1 MEEDTET
8 TVRGIAQNDPLFAEH
23 PHFDFQVLR
32 REGLKHI
39 GDLSGKIWTDHNT
52 HDPGVTIL
60 EVLCY
65 ALIDLGYRTTLPME
79 DLLAETQAAPAAS
92 GDDADRP
99 RHENFFTPLEIL
111 SCNPT
116 TVLDYRKL
124 LLDVDGVRNAWLEPV
139 GADGPPH
146 LYVLRASDERGF
158 ELQCRPGGK
167 DGFES
172 RPNPVVLNGL
182 YSVLIQKETDADDKQ
197 VFKSVREM
205 LAAHRNLCED
215 FNAITIL
222 CPLEIGV
229 CADVEIDV
237 GADAAAVYEAIIRA
251 LRSYIAPELKYY
263 TLKELLDKGRA
274 IEDVFAGR
282 PFLRSRS
289 AGFVD
294 TKELEALHLREEL
307 FGSDL
312 YSAVLGVGGV
322 VAIRNISFQT
332 SVSPEGDTI
341 QRVRVPPGFVAE
353 FSLDRTCVQLQTTR
367 GVLSLDKERIHRRLQ
382 EGSKPNRGLE
392 HLDLP
397 VPTGRYLPDLAEYF
411 SIQHDFPLVYGIGKG
426 GLSDKEKPLRKAQAK
441 QLKGYLLFYDQLLAN
456 YLAQLANLR
465 HVFSLREE
473 SKRPQSAKHTYFGQG
488 LESVP
493 DGEGLFLQHAVKALT
508 DGSILAVPV
517 ADDAA
522 FKQKLVEVATSARAE
537 LRIADSCGPSPGA
550 LPRFAVTTE
559 SLLSIRIRQSVRDFE
574 QGDYSLELSQDR
586 NGYFF
591 ILRLK
596 QVNEVLFVSYRRYD
610 NPDDAREAANLTA
623 FLASRPES
631 YARRIQQVEPNGSRL
646 EYFYDVMYKPTV
658 YSDYLQFL
666 LENPEL
672 YLTRREAFLDHLL
685 ARFAA
690 QFTDYA
696 LLRFGAAVFGKSER
710 RQVIEDKSRFLSH
723 VDDLSRNRGRAF
735 DYLQPSWGTENVSGF
750 EKRVSMLAGIQN
762 FGRRRLCK
770 FEVVERF
777 RIEMEDLQGHPKL
790 SSIATYGSK
799 EELFAAKKQLVEE
812 LGDPNSYDKLRRRFR
827 GFDPIWVRRMFSRVA
842 ADENIEV
849 SRWVYALVLRD
860 GSGAVRKVSAK
871 TDYADPGEAWRGLS
885 KFLKEIEGEL
895 AMELVG
901 TGPKSRLY
909 IDNRRMECRI
919 EPIVTY
925 KWHRYDAH
933 GKSVGSADSPH
944 PDIASAVKE
953 FAEVGDHTDFIV
965 LKEDAALWSFKP
977 KGEYPPLVSI
987 HAFANKVEAQRA
999 WLRCKS
1005 HGQKA
1010 ERYRQESEKGGRGTR
1025 ITLTTEGGVELAA
1038 ASLSDKA
1045 TVSPDEYIEF
1055 CQAEFGKDVA
1065 ELEYPVLRSAFGW
1078 RLREQ
1083 GDSAMDEDGGI
1094 MDSAVLY
1101 RDVPGALLGL
1111 LDALEAAND
1120 TKNYVETGTEWSPD
1134 YRILLRSPEGLF
1146 LGATK
1151 VFADEAERKKNLTT
1165 VRGRMKRLHPP
1176 VAVQEEPR
1184 RYRWRVCRTSSNQ
1197 VVLES
1202 KKDGSFDSQEA
1213 AKVDLERA
1221 IQQVREECPSS
1232 PLGQELYAVELKE
1245 IENKYRFVFCVSG
1258 HDGEALPLLR
1268 SEQEFDSNEVKE
1280 KYTEFVTALP
1290 RLALEIKQ
1298 GPARVLGANVA
1309 PAVLVEDTEDNRKRV
1324 KGLLDYLQMQHGD
1337 SKEERAHSKWIYRL
1351 LDRDNPIAKSEK
1363 SYPTEAEAEKA
1374 KTGVCNFEPCRVD
1387 PKKKVLRIM
1396 CPELDPRRYHYALY
1410 LDMNNEHGE
1419 ESPTLISYHGY
1430 DSEEAARRAGEQ
1442 NWLTVIEQATDPRN
1456 YGPDKAIADQE
1467 IYAESTGSACDKA
1480 EGHLAVKPGS
1490 IETDIAVTQARC
1502 YPVRI
1507 SYRKEKDGSPTSE
1520 VAGYHFQGYDLKT
1533 ETYLWRSAGDYAT
1546 PDEALDGY
1554 QLFVTVLGNP
1564 DSCRIECDEGT
1575 YRIHLVEIL
1584 AESGEFET
1592 EEKAWDD
1599 RLEVTKDECGR
1610 PYCPTQGVRLFAE
1623 AATAEAA
1630 FVPVR
1635 DGDCYRFAVVG
1646 DGYRLARHTCDYHS
1660 RGERDKA
1667 MKNLRLWAGSLEFKE
1682 ARLQTDGGADVAR
1695 PPDAGNEKLVYRNV
1709 LLQFQLGHGYFLQS
1723 PKRFPELREAE
1734 AQKIVDEWVWLAS
1747 SSRNYWW
1754 NGYNLRLRSVK
1765 ATRELEDEGRNLV
1778 IVALVGDD
1786 LHIRIFDGSGK
1797 KAVDKAENEL
1807 VGGDALADLK
1817 QRLVLLPDDSSLSL
1831 QDKREIID
1839 HATSIAGHTK
1849 LDKDEKK
1856 WILVNPLEDHLA
1868 IASVEREQIS
1878 GAVDITEFIELL
1890 RKYPVFKKDAGYGFQ
1905 LYYSENGTRLDE
1917 KLKICGCE
1925 EKKAGKQPAT
1935 PAYCRTYVFESTACY
1950 PCRAAA
1956 EKAFKRFLVLLTD
1969 PQNYHPEEETGL
1981 GTFSFSIIDP
1991 QQVLASHPHCHPD
2004 RTSAA
2009 RAAERARACVQDEGM
2024 HLVEHILL
2032 RPQSEEQC
2040 RCLLPVCPDRV
2051 CTLEWQ
2057 EDLDPDDPCA
2067 EEENPVLEYVPG
2079 SDPYS
2084 FWATLVLPSWVER
2097 FKNGERRHFFRQM
2110 LYREVPAMVGLNI
2123 VWLGPRQMG
2132 EFEEVLKPWLSSR
2145 RCPPVVCKGE
2155 QDPFC
2160 NMVKQIGGLRSE
2172 PPCPDPDPAAAEC
2185 ACLPKETT
2193 DQPDECLEESES
2205 LFWRECEPA
2214 KKHEATRPEVTV
2226 DKVDAAAVRRAASE
2240 RREKYKDS
2248 LHDVEH
2254 ALTTSTKS
2262 YGQARHFLTNA
2273 PSLDAFKRLTD
2284 QMAKDM
2290 AGKGKR
2296 KSEALAI
2303 VFSNAF
2309 WYLLDHLLLEHP
2321 TEVAPDVGAM
2331 VPPLL
2336 QAMKKKGMRL
2346 EQLAMGWKGEEL
2358 GELLGSASTKVV
2370 HEYLALLQ
2378 KS

>member
-1 MEEDTET
+1 MAEDTEN
-8 TVRGIAQNDPLFAEH
+8 TVSVIEQNDPLFAEH

-32 REGLKHI
+32 QEGLKHI

-79 DLLAETQAAPAAS
+79 DLLAEPRITPTT
-92 GDDADRP
+92 GRDADRL

-124 LLDVDGVRNAWLEPV
+124 LLDVDGVRNAWLEP
-139 GADGPPH
+139 AETDGPPH
-146 LYVLRASDERGF
+146 LYLARASDEGGF
-158 ELQCRPGGK
+158 ELHCRPGGK
-167 DGFES
+167 DGSES

-182 YSVLIQKETDADDKQ
+182 YSVLIQKETGKDDKK
-197 VFKSVREM
+197 VFRSVRER

-215 FNAITIL
+215 FKAITIL

-229 CADVEIDV
+229 CADIEID
-237 GADAAAVYEAIIRA
+237 GAADAAAVYEAIIKA
-251 LRSYIAPELKYY
+251 LRSYIAPELQFY

-294 TKELEALHLREEL
+294 TKELETLHLRDEL

-312 YSAVLGVGGV
+312 YSAILGVSGV
-322 VAIRNISFQT
+322 VAIRSICFQT
-332 SVSPEGDTI
+332 SVAPEGGTI
-341 QRVRVPPGFVAE
+341 QRVRVPSGFVAE
-353 FSLDRTCVQLQTTR
+353 FSLDRTCVQMQTAR

-392 HLDLP
+392 HLDLQ
-397 VPTGRYLPDLAEYF
+397 VPAGRYLPDLADYF

-465 HVFSLREE
+465 HVFSLRQE
-473 SKRPQSAKHTYFGQG
+473 SKRPQSAKQTYFGQG

-493 DGEGLFLQHAVKALT
+493 DGEGLFLQYAVKALS

-522 FKQKLVEVATSARAE
+522 FKQKLVEVATAARAE

-596 QVNEVLFVSYRRYD
+596 QVKEVLFVSYRRYD

-646 EYFYDVMYKPTV
+646 EYLYDVMYKPTV

-666 LENPEL
+666 LESPEL

-685 ARFAA
+685 ARFAT

-696 LLRFGAAVFGKSER
+696 LLRFGAAVLGESER
-710 RQVIEDKSRFLSH
+710 RQVIEDKSRFLSQ

-750 EKRVSMLAGIQN
+750 EKRVSMLAGMQK

-777 RIEMEDLQGHPKL
+777 RIEMEDPQGHPKL

-799 EELFAAKKQLVEE
+799 KELSAAKKQLVEE

-827 GFDPIWVRRMFSRVA
+827 GFDPIWLRRMFSRVA

-849 SRWVYALVLRD
+849 SRWVYALTLRD
-860 GSGAVRKVSAK
+860 GNGAVRKVSAK
-871 TDYADPGEAWRGLS
+871 TDYADPREAWRGLS
-885 KFLKEIEGEL
+885 KFLQEIEGEL
-895 AMELVG
+895 AMELVE

-909 IDNRRMECRI
+909 IDNRRMKWRI

-933 GKSVGSADSPH
+933 GKHVGSADSPH
-944 PDIASAVKE
+944 PDITSAVKE

-965 LKEDAALWSFKP
+965 LKEDAALWSYRP
-977 KGEYPPLVSI
+977 RGEYPPLVSI
-987 HAFANKVEAQRA
+987 HAFANELEAQRA

-1010 ERYRQESEKGGRGTR
+1010 ERYRQEPEMGGRGTR
-1025 ITLTTEGGVELAA
+1025 ITLTTEGGVVLAA
-1038 ASLSDKA
+1038 ASLSGMER
-1045 TVSPDEYIEF
+1045 VRPDEYIEF
-1055 CQAEFGKDVA
+1055 CQAEFGKDAA
-1065 ELEYPVLRSAFGW
+1065 ELEYPTLRSAFGW
-1078 RLREQ
+1078 RLTEQ

-1101 RDVPGALLGL
+1101 CDLPGALLGL

-1146 LGATK
+1146 LATTRA
-1151 VFADEAERKKNLTT
+1151 FADEAQRKKNLTT

-1176 VAVQEEPR
+1176 VAVREEPR

-1202 KKDGSFDSQEA
+1202 KKDGSFDSEEA
-1213 AKVDLERA
+1213 AKVDLERT

-1232 PLGQELYAVELKE
+1232 PVGQGLYAVELKE

-1258 HDGEALPLLR
+1258 HDGKALPLLR

-1280 KYTEFVTALP
+1280 KYAEFVTALP

-1309 PAVLVEDTEDNRKRV
+1309 SAVLVEDTEDNRKRV
-1324 KGLLDYLQMQHGD
+1324 KDLLDYLQMQHGD

-1387 PKKKVLRIM
+1387 PKKKVLRVI

-1410 LDMNNEHGE
+1410 LDAKDEGGE
-1419 ESPTLISYHGY
+1419 QRPTLISYLGY
-1430 DSEEAARRAGEQ
+1430 DSEDAARRAGET
-1442 NWLTVIEQATDPRN
+1442 NWLTVIERAANSSN
-1456 YGPDKAIADQE
+1456 YGPKKAIAEQE
-1467 IYAESTGSACDKA
+1467 IYAESTGSECDNA
-1480 EGHLAVKPGS
+1480 EGHLAVKPENIG
-1490 IETDIAVTQARC
+1490 TDIAVTQAQC
-1502 YPVRI
+1502 YPVRL
-1507 SYRKEKDGSPTSE
+1507 SYGKDKGGKPTSE
-1520 VAGYHFQGYDLKT
+1520 VVGYHFQGYDLKT
-1533 ETYLWRSAGDYAT
+1533 KTYLWRSAGDYAT
-1546 PDEALDGY
+1546 ADEALDAY

-1564 DSCRIECDEGT
+1564 DSCRIECDESE

-1599 RLEVTKDECGR
+1599 PLEVAKDECGR

-1623 AATAEAA
+1623 AARAEAA
-1630 FVPVR
+1630 FVAVR
-1635 DGDCYRFAVVG
+1635 DGDCYRFDVVG

-1660 RGERDKA
+1660 RGERDEA
-1667 MKNLRLWAGSLEFKE
+1667 MKELRLWAGSLEFE
-1682 ARLQTDGGADVAR
+1682 AARLQTDGGADVSR
-1695 PPDAGNEKLVYRNV
+1695 PPDAGNEELVYENV
-1709 LLQFQLGHGYFLQS
+1709 FLQFHLGHGYFLQS
-1723 PKRFPELREAE
+1723 PKRFPKLREAE
-1734 AQKIVDEWVWLAS
+1734 AQEIVDEWVWLAS
-1747 SSRNYWW
+1747 SRRTFEQTQDGRW
-1754 NGYNLRLRSVK
+1754 NLM
-1765 ATRELEDEGRNLV
+1765 
-1778 IVALVGDD
+1778 
-1786 LHIRIFDGSGK
+1786 
-1797 KAVDKAENEL
+1797 
-1807 VGGDALADLK
+1807 
-1817 QRLVLLPDDSSLSL
+1817 
-1831 QDKREIID
+1831 
-1839 HATSIAGHTK
+1839 
-1849 LDKDEKK
+1849 
-1856 WILVNPLEDHLA
+1856 NPLEGRLA
-1868 IASVEREQIS
+1868 IASVDREQIS
-1878 GAVDITEFIELL
+1878 GAVDIGEFIELL
-1890 RKYPVFKKDAGYGFQ
+1890 RKYPVFKKDAGYGFR
-1905 LYYSENGTRLDE
+1905 LYYPENGARLDE
-1917 KLKICGCE
+1917 KLKICGCGDVE
-1925 EKKAGKQPAT
+1925 ADKQPAT
-1935 PAYCRTYVFESTACY
+1935 PAYCGRIYVFESMTCY

-1956 EKAFKRFLVLLTD
+1956 EKAFKRFLVLLTS
-1969 PQNYHPEEETGL
+1969 PQSYHPEEETGL

-2004 RTSAA
+2004 RTGAA

-2040 RCLLPVCPDRV
+2040 QCLLPVCPDRM

-2097 FKNGERRHFFRQM
+2097 FKNGERRHFFRQT

-2123 VWLGPRQMG
+2123 VWLGPRQMC

-2145 RCPPVVCKGE
+2145 RCPPLVCKGE

-2160 NMVKQIGGLRSE
+2160 EMVKQIGGLRSE
-2172 PPCPDPDPAAAEC
+2172 PPCPDSDPTAAEC
-2185 ACLPKETT
+2185 ACLPKETKE
-2193 DQPDECLEESES
+2193 QHDECIEESET

-2214 KKHEATRPEVTV
+2214 KTHDETPPEATVE
-2226 DKVDAAAVRRAASE
+2226 KVDAAAVRRAASE
-2240 RREKYKDS
+2240 RREKYQQDFR
-2248 LHDVEH
+2248 DVEYGP
-2254 ALTTSTKS
+2254 AKSTKS
-2262 YGQARHFLTNA
+2262 YGQARHFLANA
-2273 PSLDAFKRLTD
+2273 PSPDAFKRLTE
-2284 QMAKDM
+2284 QMTKDM
-2290 AGKGKR
+2290 AGKGRR

-2321 TEVAPDVGAM
+2321 TEVAPDVGTM
-2331 VPPLL
+2331 LPPLL

-2358 GELLGSASTKVV
+2358 GKLLGTATTKAV
-2370 HEYLALLQ
+2370 HEYLALIQ

>member
-1 MEEDTET
+1 MAGDTEN
-8 TVRGIAQNDPLFAEH
+8 TVSVIAQNDPLFAEH

-39 GDLSGKIWTDHNT
+39 GDISGKIWTDHNT

-65 ALIDLGYRTTLPME
+65 ALIDLGYRATLPME
-79 DLLAETQAAPAAS
+79 DLLAEPQVAPATS
-92 GDDADRP
+92 GDADRL

-124 LLDVDGVRNAWLEPV
+124 LLDVDDVRNAWLEP
-139 GADGPPH
+139 AETDGPPH
-146 LYVLRASDERGF
+146 LYLPRDSAAHERGP
-158 ELQCRPGGK
+158 ELQCRPGGE
-167 DGFES
+167 DGSES
-172 RPNPVVLNGL
+172 RPNQVVLNGL
-182 YSVLIQKETDADDKQ
+182 YSVLIQKEPKADDKK
-197 VFKSVREM
+197 VFRLVRER

-215 FNAITIL
+215 FKAITIL

-229 CADVEIDV
+229 CADIEINV
-237 GADAAAVYEAIIRA
+237 AADAAAVYEAIITA
-251 LRSYIAPELKYY
+251 LRAYIAPELQFY
-263 TLKELLDKGRA
+263 TLTELLDKGRA

-294 TKELEALHLREEL
+294 TKELEALHLRDEL

-312 YSAVLGVGGV
+312 YSTVLGVSGV
-322 VAIRNISFQT
+322 VAIRSICFQT

-341 QRVRVPPGFVAE
+341 QRVRVPSGFVAE
-353 FSLDRTCVQLQTTR
+353 FSLDRTCVQLQTHR
-367 GVLSLDKERIHRRLQ
+367 GVLSLDKESIHRRMQ
-382 EGSKPNRGLE
+382 EGGKPKRGLE

-397 VPTGRYLPDLAEYF
+397 IPAGRYLPDLADYF
-411 SIQHDFPLVYGIGKG
+411 SIQHDLPLVYGIGKG
-426 GLSDKEKPLRKAQAK
+426 GLSDKEKPSRKAQAK

-493 DGEGLFLQHAVKALT
+493 DGEGLFLKHAVRALT

-517 ADDAA
+517 ADNAA
-522 FKQKLVEVATSARAE
+522 FKQKLVEVATSSRAE

-574 QGDYSLELSQDR
+574 QGNYSLELSQDR

-596 QVNEVLFVSYRRYD
+596 QVNEMLFVSYRRYD
-610 NPDDAREAANLTA
+610 NPDEAREAANLTA

-631 YARRIQQVEPNGSRL
+631 YARRIKQVEPNGSRL
-646 EYFYDVMYKPTV
+646 EYLYDVTYKPTV

-672 YLTRREAFLDHLL
+672 YLTRREALLDHLL
-685 ARFAA
+685 ARFAT

-696 LLRFGAAVFGKSER
+696 LLRFGAAVLGKSER
-710 RQVIEDKSRFLSH
+710 RQVIEDKSRFLSQ

-750 EKRVSMLAGIQN
+750 EKRVSMLAGIQK

-777 RIEMEDLQGHPKL
+777 RIEMEDPQGHPKL

-799 EELFAAKKQLVEE
+799 KELFAAKKQLVED
-812 LGDPNSYDKLRRRFR
+812 LGNPNSYDKLRRRFR
-827 GFDPIWVRRMFSRVA
+827 GFDPIWLSRMFSRVA

-849 SRWVYALVLRD
+849 SRWVYALILRD

-871 TDYADPGEAWRGLS
+871 TDYADPREAWRGLS

-901 TGPKSRLY
+901 TGSKSRLY
-909 IDNRRMECRI
+909 IDNHQMECRI

-925 KWHRYDAH
+925 KWHRYDPH
-933 GKSVGSADSPH
+933 GRHVASADSPH
-944 PDIASAVKE
+944 PDIASAVKAY
-953 FAEVGDHTDFIV
+953 AEIGDHTDFIV
-965 LKEDAALWSFKP
+965 SKEDAALWSFKP
-977 KGEYPPLVSI
+977 KGEYPSLVSI
-987 HAFANKVEAQRA
+987 HAFANELEAQRA

-1010 ERYRQESEKGGRGTR
+1010 ERYRQEPEMGGRGTR
-1025 ITLTTEGGVELAA
+1025 ITLTTEGGVVLAA
-1038 ASLSDKA
+1038 ASLSDMER
-1045 TVSPDEYIEF
+1045 VRPDEYIEF
-1055 CQAEFGKDVA
+1055 CQAEFGKDPA
-1065 ELEYPVLRSAFGW
+1065 ELEYPALGTAFGW
-1078 RLREQ
+1078 RLTEQ
-1083 GDSAMDEDGGI
+1083 GDGEMDEDGGI

-1120 TKNYVETGTEWSPD
+1120 TKNYFETGTEWSPD

-1146 LGATK
+1146 LATTRA
-1151 VFADEAERKKNLTT
+1151 FADEAERKKNLTT

-1176 VAVQEEPR
+1176 LAVREEPR
-1184 RYRWRVCRTSSNQ
+1184 RYRWRLCRTSSNQ

-1202 KKDGSFDSQEA
+1202 KKDGSFDSEEA
-1213 AKVDLERA
+1213 AKVDLERT
-1221 IQQVREECPSS
+1221 IQQVREEDPSS

-1258 HDGEALPLLR
+1258 HDGGALPLLR

-1309 PAVLVEDTEDNRKRV
+1309 SAVLVEDTEDNRKRV

-1337 SKEERAHSKWIYRL
+1337 SKGERAHSKWIYRL
-1351 LDRDNPIAKSEK
+1351 LDRDNPIAKSEE
-1363 SYPTEAEAEKA
+1363 SYPTAAEAEKWKA
-1374 KTGVCNFEPCRVD
+1374 GVCNFEPCRVD
-1387 PKKKVLRIM
+1387 PKKKVLRVM
-1396 CPELDPRRYHYALY
+1396 CQELDPRRYHYALY
-1410 LDMNNEHGE
+1410 LDPKGE
-1419 ESPTLISYHGY
+1419 DGGERPTLISYLGY
-1430 DSEEAARRAGEQ
+1430 DSEDAARRAGEK
-1442 NWLTVIEQATDPRN
+1442 NWLTVIEQATNPKN

-1467 IYAESTGSACDKA
+1467 TYAESTGSECDKA
-1480 EGHLAVKPGS
+1480 EGHLAVKPGH
-1490 IETDIAVTQARC
+1490 IGTDIAVTRALC

-1507 SYRKEKDGSPTSE
+1507 SYKKDKGGKPTSD
-1520 VAGYHFQGYDLKT
+1520 VAGYHFQGYDLRT
-1533 ETYLWRSAGDYAT
+1533 EKYLWRSAGDYAT
-1546 PDEALDGY
+1546 ADEALDAY

-1564 DSCRIECDEGT
+1564 DSCRIECDEGK

-1584 AESGEFET
+1584 AESAEFET

-1599 RLEVTKDECGR
+1599 PLEVAKDECGR

-1623 AATAEAA
+1623 VATAEAA

-1635 DGDCYRFAVVG
+1635 DGDCYSFAVVG

-1660 RGERDKA
+1660 RGERDEA
-1667 MKNLRLWAGSLEFKE
+1667 MKELRLWAGSLKFEGT
-1682 ARLQTDGGADVAR
+1682 RLQTDGGADVAR
-1695 PPDAGNEKLVYRNV
+1695 PPDAGNEQLVYKNV
-1709 LLQFQLGHGYFLQS
+1709 LLQFRLGHGYFLQS
-1723 PKRFPELREAE
+1723 PKPFPELREAD

-1747 SSRNYWW
+1747 SRRNFEQTQDGRW
-1754 NGYNLRLRSVK
+1754 N
-1765 ATRELEDEGRNLV
+1765 
-1778 IVALVGDD
+1778 
-1786 LHIRIFDGSGK
+1786 
-1797 KAVDKAENEL
+1797 
-1807 VGGDALADLK
+1807 
-1817 QRLVLLPDDSSLSL
+1817 
-1831 QDKREIID
+1831 
-1839 HATSIAGHTK
+1839 
-1849 LDKDEKK
+1849 
-1856 WILVNPLEDHLA
+1856 LVNPLEGRLA
-1868 IASVEREQIS
+1868 IASVERETIS
-1878 GAVDITEFIELL
+1878 GAVDVGEFIELV
-1890 RKYPVFKKDAGYGFQ
+1890 RAYPVFKKDAGYGFR
-1905 LYYSENGTRLDE
+1905 LYYPENGARLDE

-1925 EKKAGKQPAT
+1925 DKTTGKQPAT
-1935 PAYCRTYVFESTACY
+1935 PAYCGRTYVFESTACY

-1956 EKAFKRFLVLLTD
+1956 EKAFKRFLVLLAD
-1969 PQNYHPEEETGL
+1969 PQSYHPEEETGL
-1981 GTFSFSIIDP
+1981 GTFSFSIIDA

-2004 RTSAA
+2004 RTGAA

-2024 HLVEHILL
+2024 HVVEHILL

-2040 RCLLPVCPDRV
+2040 QCLLPVCPDRM
-2051 CTLEWQ
+2051 CILEWQ

-2067 EEENPVLEYVPG
+2067 GEDNPVLEYVPG

-2084 FWATLVLPSWVER
+2084 FWVTVVLPSWVER
-2097 FKNGERRHFFRQM
+2097 FKNGEKRHFFRQM

-2123 VWLGPRQMG
+2123 VWLGPRQMC
-2132 EFEEVLKPWLSSR
+2132 EFDEVLKPWLSSR
-2145 RCPPVVCKGE
+2145 RRPPVVCEGE

-2160 NMVKQIGGLRSE
+2160 DMVKQIGGLRSE

-2185 ACLPKETT
+2185 ACLRKETT
-2193 DQPDECLEESES
+2193 EQHDECLEESES
-2205 LFWRECEPA
+2205 LFWRECESA
-2214 KKHEATRPEVTV
+2214 KTHEQTPPEAAVE
-2226 DKVDAAAVRRAASE
+2226 KVDAAAIRRAASE
-2240 RREKYKDS
+2240 RREKYQQNFR
-2248 LHDVEH
+2248 DVEY
-2254 ALTTSTKS
+2254 ALAKGTKS
-2262 YGQARHFLTNA
+2262 YSQARHFLTNA
-2273 PSLDAFKRLTD
+2273 PTLDAFKRLTD

-2290 AGKGKR
+2290 AGKGKK
-2296 KSEALAI
+2296 KSEALAT

-2309 WYLLDHLLLEHP
+2309 WYLLDHLLQEHP
-2321 TEVAPDVGAM
+2321 TEIAPDVGTM
-2331 VPPLL
+2331 LPPLL

-2346 EQLAMGWKGEEL
+2346 ELLTMGWKGEEL
-2358 GELLGSASTKVV
+2358 GELLGSATTKVV
-2370 HEYLALLQ
+2370 HEYLALIK

>member
-1 MEEDTET
+1 MEEDTEI
-8 TVRGIAQNDPLFAEH
+8 TVSVLAQNDPLFAEH

-79 DLLAETQAAPAAS
+79 DLLAGPQAAPAAS
-92 GDDADRP
+92 GEDADRL

-116 TVLDYRKL
+116 TVFDYRKL
-124 LLDVDGVRNAWLEPV
+124 LLDVDGVRNAWLEPAET
-139 GADGPPH
+139 GGPPH
-146 LYVLRASDERGF
+146 LYLTRASDERGS
-158 ELQCRPGGK
+158 ELQCWAEHKGGS
-167 DGFES
+167 ES
-172 RPNPVVLNGL
+172 CPNPVVLNGL
-182 YSVLIQKETDADDKQ
+182 YSVLIQKETDKDDMQ
-197 VFKSVREM
+197 VFRSVRET

-215 FNAITIL
+215 FKAITIL

-237 GADAAAVYEAIIRA
+237 AADAAAVYEAIIRA
-251 LRSYIAPELKYY
+251 LRSYIAPAMQFY
-263 TLKELLDKGRA
+263 TLTELLDKGRA

-282 PFLRSRS
+282 PFLKSRS

-294 TKELEALHLREEL
+294 TKELEALHLRDEL

-312 YSAVLGVGGV
+312 YSAVLGVSGV
-322 VAIRNISFQT
+322 VAIRNICFQT
-332 SVSPEGDTI
+332 SVSPKGDTI
-341 QRVRVPPGFVAE
+341 QRVRVPSGYVTE
-353 FSLDRTCVQLQTTR
+353 FSLDRTCVQLQTNR
-367 GVLSLDKERIHRRLQ
+367 GVLSLDKESIHRRVQ

-392 HLDLP
+392 HLDLL
-397 VPTGRYLPDLAEYF
+397 VPAGRYLPDLADYF

-426 GLSDKEKPLRKAQAK
+426 GLSDKEKPLRKVQAK
-441 QLKGYLLFYDQLLAN
+441 QLKGYLLFYDQLLVN

-465 HVFSLREE
+465 HMFSLRQE

-493 DGEGLFLQHAVKALT
+493 DGEGLFLQHAGRALT

-522 FKQKLVEVATSARAE
+522 FKQNLVEVATSARAE

-646 EYFYDVMYKPTV
+646 EYLYDVIYKPTA

-685 ARFAA
+685 ARFAT

-696 LLRFGAAVFGKSER
+696 LLRFGAAVLGESER
-710 RQVIEDKSRFLSH
+710 RQVIEDKSRFLSQ

-750 EKRVSMLAGIQN
+750 EKRVSMLAGMQK

-777 RIEMEDLQGHPKL
+777 RIEMEDPQGHPKL

-799 EELFAAKKQLVEE
+799 KELSAAKKQLVEE

-827 GFDPIWVRRMFSRVA
+827 GFDPIWLRRMFSRVA

-871 TDYADPGEAWRGLS
+871 TDYADPREAWRGLS

-895 AMELVG
+895 AIELVG

-909 IDNRRMECRI
+909 IDNRQMECRI

-933 GKSVGSADSPH
+933 GKHVGSADSPH

-953 FAEVGDHTDFIV
+953 FAESGDHTDLIV
-965 LKEDAALWSFKP
+965 PKEDAALWSFRP
-977 KGEYPPLVSI
+977 RGEYPPLVSI
-987 HAFANKVEAQRA
+987 HAFANELEAQQA

-1005 HGQKA
+1005 HGQKT
-1010 ERYRQESEKGGRGTR
+1010 ERYRQEPEMGGRGTR

-1038 ASLSDKA
+1038 ASLSDMER
-1045 TVSPDEYIEF
+1045 VRPDEYIEF
-1055 CQAEFGKDVA
+1055 CQAEFGKDAA
-1065 ELEYPVLRSAFGW
+1065 ELEYPRLRSAFGW
-1078 RLREQ
+1078 RLTEQ
-1083 GDSAMDEDGGI
+1083 GDAAMDEDGGI
-1094 MDSAVLY
+1094 MDSAVLH

-1146 LGATK
+1146 LATTRA
-1151 VFADEAERKKNLTT
+1151 FADEAERKKNLTT
-1165 VRGRMKRLHPP
+1165 VRARMKRLHPP
-1176 VAVQEEPR
+1176 VAVREEPR

-1202 KKDGSFDSQEA
+1202 KKDGSFDSEEA
-1213 AKVDLERA
+1213 AKVNLERT
-1221 IQQVREECPSS
+1221 IQQVREEDPSS
-1232 PLGQELYAVELKE
+1232 PLGQELYAVELKA

-1258 HDGEALPLLR
+1258 HDGGALPLLR
-1268 SEQEFDSNEVKE
+1268 SEGEFDSDKVKD
-1280 KYTEFVTALP
+1280 KYAEFVTALP
-1290 RLALEIKQ
+1290 RLALEIKE
-1298 GPARVLGANVA
+1298 GSARVLGANVP
-1309 PAVLVEDTEDNRKRV
+1309 PAVLAEDTEDNRKHVR
-1324 KGLLDYLQMQHGD
+1324 GLLGYLQMQHGET
-1337 SKEERAHSKWIYRL
+1337 KEERAHSKWIYRL
-1351 LDRDNPIAKSEK
+1351 LDRDNPIAKSG
-1363 SYPTEAEAEKA
+1363 SYPTAAEAEKA
-1374 KTGVCNFEPCRVD
+1374 KMGVCNFEPCRVD
-1387 PKKKVLRIM
+1387 PKKKVLRVI

-1410 LDMNNEHGE
+1410 LDAKDEDGGQR
-1419 ESPTLISYHGY
+1419 PTLISYRGY
-1430 DSEEAARRAGEQ
+1430 DSEDAARRAGEK
-1442 NWLTVIEQATDPRN
+1442 NWLTVIERATDPGN
-1456 YGPDKAIADQE
+1456 YGPDKTIADQE
-1467 IYAESTGSACDKA
+1467 TYAESTGSECDKA
-1480 EGHLAVKPGS
+1480 EGYLAVKPENIG
-1490 IETDIAVTQARC
+1490 TDVAVTQARC

-1507 SYRKEKDGSPTSE
+1507 SYKKDKGGKPTSE
-1520 VAGYHFQGYDLKT
+1520 VVGYHFQGYDLKT
-1533 ETYLWRSAGDYAT
+1533 KTYPWRSAGDYAT
-1546 PDEALDGY
+1546 ADEALDAY

-1564 DSCRIECDEGT
+1564 DSCRIECDEGE

-1592 EEKAWDD
+1592 EQKAWDD
-1599 RLEVTKDECGR
+1599 PLEVAKDECGR

-1635 DGDCYRFAVVG
+1635 DGDCYSFAVVG

-1660 RGERDKA
+1660 RGERDEA
-1667 MKNLRLWAGSLEFKE
+1667 MKELRRWAGSQKFEE
-1682 ARLQTDGGADVAR
+1682 ARLQTDGGADVSR
-1695 PPDAGNEKLVYRNV
+1695 PPDAGNEELVYKNV
-1709 LLQFQLGHGYFLQS
+1709 FLQFHLGHGYFLQS
-1723 PKRFPELREAE
+1723 PKRFPELREAD

-1747 SSRNYWW
+1747 SRRNF
-1754 NGYNLRLRSVK
+1754 K
-1765 ATRELEDEGRNLV
+1765 QTKDGRW
-1778 IVALVGDD
+1778 
-1786 LHIRIFDGSGK
+1786 
-1797 KAVDKAENEL
+1797 
-1807 VGGDALADLK
+1807 
-1817 QRLVLLPDDSSLSL
+1817 
-1831 QDKREIID
+1831 
-1839 HATSIAGHTK
+1839 T
-1849 LDKDEKK
+1849 
-1856 WILVNPLEDHLA
+1856 LVNPFEDDLA
-1868 IASVEREQIS
+1868 IGSVEREEIS
-1878 GAVDITEFIELL
+1878 GAVDITEFIELV
-1890 RKYPVFKKDAGYGFQ
+1890 RTYPVFKKDAGYGFR
-1905 LYYSENGTRLDE
+1905 LYYPENGARLDE

-1925 EKKAGKQPAT
+1925 DAETGKQQAT
-1935 PAYCRTYVFESTACY
+1935 PAYCGRTYVFESTVCY

-1956 EKAFKRFLVLLTD
+1956 EKAFKRFLGLLTD
-1969 PQNYHPEEETGL
+1969 PQNYLPEEETGL

-2004 RTSAA
+2004 RTGAA

-2040 RCLLPVCPDRV
+2040 QCLLPVCPDHM

-2123 VWLGPRQMG
+2123 AWLGPRQMC

-2145 RCPPVVCKGE
+2145 RCPPLVCKGE

-2160 NMVKQIGGLRSE
+2160 EMVKQIGGLRSE
-2172 PPCPDPDPAAAEC
+2172 PPCPDSDPTAAEC
-2185 ACLPKETT
+2185 ACLPKETKE
-2193 DQPDECLEESES
+2193 QHDECIEESET

-2214 KKHEATRPEVTV
+2214 KTHEETPPEATVE
-2226 DKVDAAAVRRAASE
+2226 KVDAAAVRRAASE
-2240 RREKYKDS
+2240 RREKYQQNFR
-2248 LHDVEH
+2248 DVEY
-2254 ALTTSTKS
+2254 APAKGTKS
-2262 YGQARHFLTNA
+2262 YGQARHFLANA
-2273 PSLDAFKRLTD
+2273 PSPDAFKRLTE
-2284 QMAKDM
+2284 QMTKDM
-2290 AGKGKR
+2290 AGKGRR

-2309 WYLLDHLLLEHP
+2309 WYLLDHLLQEHP
-2321 TEVAPDVGAM
+2321 TEVSPNVGTM
-2331 VPPLL
+2331 LPPLL

-2358 GELLGSASTKVV
+2358 GKLLGTATTKAV
-2370 HEYLALLQ
+2370 HEYLALI
-2378 KS
+2378 KKG